1 MQENKFVK
9 SLRRAK
15 LVQFGILLLIE
26 IAFFLVLLLNPSI
39 SRQLYSNPVL
49 FSLCAI
55 TWILLIYELLCLIYD
70 FSKLRS
76 FVRESHTLNKVAF
89 LDSLT
94 GLPNRHGLDTVFETY
109 DSPEAMSRI
118 GCCMFTI
125 DNLMEINET
134 RDRAAGDKLI
144 QNFASLLEKVGDSFG
159 TIGRNG
165 GNDFLAVLD
174 NCSEQTMNRFLK
186 QLEAE
191 VAQYNQENP
200 LLPLRIR
207 NAFILNSEARIPAFP
222 ELLIEVYK
230 KLYP

>member
-1 MQENKFVK
+1 
-9 SLRRAK
+9 
-15 LVQFGILLLIE
+15 
-26 IAFFLVLLLNPSI
+26 
-39 SRQLYSNPVL
+39 
-49 FSLCAI
+49 
-55 TWILLIYELLCLIYD
+55 
-70 FSKLRS
+70 
-76 FVRESHTLNKVAF
+76 
-89 LDSLT
+89 
-94 GLPNRHGLDTVFETY
+94 
-109 DSPEAMSRI
+109 MSRI

-174 NCSEQTMNRFLK
+174 NCSEETMNRFLK